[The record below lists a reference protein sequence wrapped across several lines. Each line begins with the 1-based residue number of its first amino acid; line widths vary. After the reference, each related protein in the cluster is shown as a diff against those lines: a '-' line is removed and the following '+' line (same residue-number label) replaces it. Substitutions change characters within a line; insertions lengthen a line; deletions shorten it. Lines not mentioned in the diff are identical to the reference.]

1 MRNVCIK
8 GLQTS
13 YFARYGTMSDTN
25 SIPAKIPAHK
35 ESPVELPSDAEKNV
49 SLGVQNIEAV
59 TQVWTKSALVTALIF
74 IWLIYFVEGLLTS
87 TQGALIPYVISDYAS
102 HSLIPTVS
110 IISTILG
117 GVTNFTIAKILDVFG
132 RPTGFN
138 VSLLIATLGLIM
150 LAACS
155 SVELYAAALVFYTVG
170 NTGVQYT
177 LSILIAD
184 TTSLRNRGLIQTLA
198 SIPYIITCW
207 LGGPVSSAFLA
218 GSGWPWAFGMFS
230 ILVPVISL
238 PLVVMLFLGYTKAV
252 KQNLASAPGTNRGV
266 WQSVYYYCTEFD
278 VLGVILLS
286 GGAALF
292 LLPFNLYGLQTMGW
306 ASPMIICMLVIGVAL
321 LVLFVLWERFF
332 AATTFMPYSLL
343 SDRTI
348 IGSCLLSA
356 TLFFSYSCWVSYF
369 PSFLQVVNELSIT
382 EASYVLNGNTVGSTI
397 FALVAGLAIR
407 YTGHFKLVTL
417 FINIPLAVIG
427 TGLMIY
433 FSRPHQNV
441 GYLVMCMLLNA
452 FGTGFMTVSDEIA
465 ALSVVPHQQI
475 AATVAILGFFG
486 NIGAAIGL
494 AVAGAI
500 WQNVFPL
507 RLATYLPPDEL
518 SNLAAIYADITQQL
532 SYEPG
537 SQTRLAIQRAYGD
550 AQSAILVAATSVW
563 AVGIVAVVMWKN
575 VDVRSII
582 QTKGQVI

>member
-1 MRNVCIK
+1 
-8 GLQTS
+8 
-13 YFARYGTMSDTN
+13 MSDTN
-25 SIPAKIPAHK
+25 SIPAKTPAHK
-35 ESPVELPSDAEKNV
+35 ESPVELSSGEEKGV
-49 SLGVQNIEAV
+49 SLGVQKIEAV
-59 TQVWTKSALVTALIF
+59 TQTWTKTALVIALVF
-74 IWLIYFVEGLLTS
+74 IWLIYFVEALLAS

-198 SIPYIITCW
+198 STPYIITCW

-238 PLVVMLFLGYTKAV
+238 PLVVMLFSYR
-252 KQNLASAPGTNRGV
+252 KQSLASVPGKSRGV
-266 WQSVYYYCTEFD
+266 WQTVHYYCIEFD
-278 VLGVILLS
+278 VVGVILLS

-292 LLPFNLYGLQTMGW
+292 LLPFNLYSLQTMGW
-306 ASPMIICMLVIGVAL
+306 ASPMIICMLVIGVVL

-332 AATTFMPYSLL
+332 ATVTFMPYSLL

-369 PSFLQVVNELSIT
+369 PSFLQVVNDLSIT
-382 EASYVLNGNTVGSTI
+382 EASYVLNGNTVGSI
-397 FALVAGLAIR
+397 LFALVAGLAIR

-417 FINIPLAVIG
+417 FISIPLAILG

-433 FSRPHQNV
+433 FSRSDQNA

-465 ALSVVPHQQI
+465 TLSVVSHQQI
-475 AATVAILGFFG
+475 AAAVAILGFFG
-486 NIGAAIGL
+486 SIGSAIGL

-507 RLATYLPPDEL
+507 RLARYLPADEL
-518 SNLAAIYADITQQL
+518 SNLATIYADITQQL
-532 SYEPG
+532 SYETG
-537 SQTRLAIQRAYGD
+537 SQARLAIQQAYGD
-550 AQSAILVAATSVW
+550 AQSALLIAATSVW
-563 AVGIVAVVMWKN
+563 AIGIVAVLMWKN

-582 QTKGQVI
+582 QTKGQVA